1 MNVRLPVR
9 VRVTQ
14 RDGLR
19 AKFYSMAQ
27 IFHRSANTLARASIL
42 GVVLLLSA
50 VGAALMKFQRSP
62 YVTAQHI
69 APEQPVPFSHQHHAA
84 GLGLDCRY
92 CHTSVEESSF
102 AGIPPTKTCMNCHAQ
117 IWTNAPMLAPVR
129 YSFSSGQSL
138 QWTRV
143 HDLPDF
149 VYFNHSIHI
158 NKGIGCSTCHGRVDE
173 MPLMYRVNTL
183 YMNWCVN
190 CHRDPAKY
198 IRPKSEV
205 FNIDYKY
212 PDDQAELGPK
222 LVKEYHVQ
230 SLTDCVTCHR

>member
-1 MNVRLPVR
+1 M
-9 VRVTQ
+9 
-14 RDGLR
+14 
-19 AKFYSMAQ
+19 SQ

-92 CHTSVEESSF
+92 CHTSVEDSSF

-117 IWTNAPMLAPVR
+117 VWADSPTLEPVR
-129 YSFSSGQSL
+129 SSYREDRSL

-143 HDLPDF
+143 NDLPDF
-149 VYFNHSIHI
+149 VYFDHSIHV
-158 NKGIGCSTCHGRVDE
+158 KRGVGCTTCHGPVE
-173 MPLMYRVNTL
+173 
-183 YMNWCVN
+183 
-190 CHRDPAKY
+190 
-198 IRPKSEV
+198 
-205 FNIDYKY
+205 
-212 PDDQAELGPK
+212 Q
-222 LVKEYHVQ
+222 
-230 SLTDCVTCHR
+230 